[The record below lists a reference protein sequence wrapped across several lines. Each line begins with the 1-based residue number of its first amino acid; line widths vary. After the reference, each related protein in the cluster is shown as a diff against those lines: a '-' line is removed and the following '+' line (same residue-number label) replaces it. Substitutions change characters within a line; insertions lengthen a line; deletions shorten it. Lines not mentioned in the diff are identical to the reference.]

1 MKSTHT
7 ALTKLA
13 FGIAIVV
20 AAGAA
25 HAIDCETAANRAS
38 DLYAAKAAKNEAA
51 YESTK
56 KAMKGASD
64 EANIYPM
71 LIRAVDEGLYSSP
84 DAMHKAALKYCS
96 RKLAAK

>member
-7 ALTKLA
+7 IATKLA
-13 FGIAIVV
+13 FGLVLAM
-20 AAGAA
+20 AAGAVQA
-25 HAIDCETAANRAS
+25 LDCEKAANKAQE
-38 DLYAAKAAKNEAA
+38 LYAAKAAKNEAA
-51 YESTK
+51 YESAK
-56 KAMKGASD
+56 KFMQSASD